1 MAIARKCDRC
11 GQFYDEPK
19 MSEVSGFFWKVGSEA
34 GETRDLCPKCTEE
47 LSEWME
53 GAKFEKPESTAPE
66 VKPEPIPYEKPVI
79 GNSVEEV
86 KPKKTPLTD
95 TQKAEI
101 LSRHLAGE
109 EIRLIA
115 NSMGADVKQVS
126 GFIRAQKLHH
136 PELFE
141 SKPEQEESESDS
153 QPE

>member
-1 MAIARKCDRC
+1 MIARKCDRC
-11 GQFYDEPK
+11 GAYYDEPQEN
-19 MSEVSGFFWKVGSEA
+19 EVSGFFWRVGAEASEN
-34 GETRDLCPKCTEE
+34 RDLCPKCTEE

-66 VKPEPIPYEKPVI
+66 PEKIPYVKPVT

-86 KPKKTPLTD
+86 TKPKKTPMTD

-115 NSMGADVKQVS
+115 NSMGANVKQVS

-141 SKPEQEESESDS
+141 KNETEQEESESDS